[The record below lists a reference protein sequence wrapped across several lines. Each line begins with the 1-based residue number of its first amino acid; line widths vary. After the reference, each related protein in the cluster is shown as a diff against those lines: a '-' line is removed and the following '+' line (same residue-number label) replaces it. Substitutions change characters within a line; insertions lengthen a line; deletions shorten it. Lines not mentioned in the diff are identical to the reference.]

1 MGDVTS
7 LLTFDLTVSLP
18 PPPCADLCPVLNSYL
33 PSTFRA
39 EVSMQCSS
47 PNLRTTDNPLPP
59 SSKKKQKI
67 KKIKKKKKKKRERL
81 HHSQGVCVPYFFR
94 KLNGFFNVPTAQY
107 CKINQQSAVHA

>member
-59 SSKKKQKI
+59 SSKKKTKN
-67 KKIKKKKKKKRERL
+67 KKNKEKKKEKERKVAPL
-81 HHSQGVCVPYFFR
+81 TGGMCPLLFSEIEWV
-94 KLNGFFNVPTAQY
+94 L
-107 CKINQQSAVHA
+107 